1 MPKSTGVNWWH
12 FSPIQVL
19 ETYAAHTFDR
29 RYGTETST
37 FADLKALDIASEHK
51 RHGERY
57 QPSPVY
63 SLRRLLRRLRIDY
76 PAFSFIDFGSGKGRT
91 LLIAGELP
99 FKKVIGV
106 EFSRE
111 LHVLAERNIER
122 YPRRGAGTVQAVH
135 ADASQF
141 EPPPDNLVLYFF
153 NPFNHPVLSQVL
165 ANINA
170 SLKAQPRKVILIYLF
185 LPNEDWLT
193 VLDGF
198 GLREKWHHYC
208 VFEYTPPLVHQ
219 GS

>member
-1 MPKSTGVNWWH
+1 MPKSTSVNWWR
-12 FSPIQVL
+12 FSPIQIL
-19 ETYAAHTFDR
+19 EKYSARTFDR
-29 RYGTETST
+29 RYGTDTST
-37 FADLKALDIASEHK
+37 FADLNALDIASEHK

-63 SLRRLLRRLRIDY
+63 SLQRLLRRLGIDY

-106 EFSRE
+106 EFSKE
-111 LHVLAERNIER
+111 LHLRAEQNIAR
-122 YPRRGAGTVQAVH
+122 YPRRGADMIQAVH

-141 EPPPDNLVLYFF
+141 ELPPTDLVLYFF
-153 NPFNHPVLSQVL
+153 NPFNRPVLSKVL
-165 ANINA
+165 GNINA

-185 LPNEDWLT
+185 LPDEEWLT

-198 GLREKWHHYC
+198 RLREKWHYYC
-208 VFEYTPPLVHQ
+208 VFEYTPPRMHEAP
-219 GS
+219 